1 MTLQAYQEVLSKARQ
16 LPLTAQVEL
25 AEALLH
31 TIRATLPQSPSASP
45 GKLLPLWELNDEEL
59 KALAEAIVAPERQQQ
74 IHLALQKQRTGS
86 LGAEDGAKL
95 DAWLAEA
102 DQVALLKARAM
113 YTLKLRQAPPTIAA

>member
-45 GKLLPLWELNDEEL
+45 EKLLPLWELSDEEL
-59 KALAEAIVAPERQQQ
+59 MALAEAIVAPERQQQ
-74 IHLALQKQRTGS
+74 IRSALEKQRNSS
-86 LGAEDGAKL
+86 LSVEEAAKL

-113 YTLKLRQAPPTIAA
+113 YTLKLRLKPCV

>member
-1 MTLQAYQEVLSKARQ
+1 MTLQAYQEVLRKARQ

-45 GKLLPLWELNDEEL
+45 EKLLPLWELSDEEL
-59 KALAEAIVAPERQQQ
+59 MALAEAIVAPERQQQ
-74 IHLALQKQRTGS
+74 IRSALEKQRNSS
-86 LGAEDGAKL
+86 LSVEEAAKL

-113 YTLKLRQAPPTIAA
+113 YTLKLRLKPYV

>member
-31 TIRATLPQSPSASP
+31 TIRATLPPSPSASP
-45 GKLLPLWELNDEEL
+45 EKLLPLWELNDEEL
-59 KALAEAIVAPERQQQ
+59 TALAEAIVAPERQQQ
-74 IHLALQKQRTGS
+74 IQIALQKQRAGS
-86 LGAEDGAKL
+86 LVVEDGAKL

-113 YTLKLRQAPPTIAA
+113 YTLKLRQTPPPTAA

>member
-45 GKLLPLWELNDEEL
+45 EKLLP
-59 KALAEAIVAPERQQQ
+59 
-74 IHLALQKQRTGS
+74 
-86 LGAEDGAKL
+86 KL
-95 DAWLAEA
+95 TFYQFL
-102 DQVALLKARAM
+102 
-113 YTLKLRQAPPTIAA
+113 